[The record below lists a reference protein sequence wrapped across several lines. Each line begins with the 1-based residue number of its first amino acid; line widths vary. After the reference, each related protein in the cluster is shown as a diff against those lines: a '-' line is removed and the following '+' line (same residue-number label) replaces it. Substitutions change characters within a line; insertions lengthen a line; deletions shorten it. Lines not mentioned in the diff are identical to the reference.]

1 MKVLVCDKTEKEYI
15 EQMRAAGLTVDVRDD
30 ITPEELPSVLPAY
43 DAMVVRSRTKV
54 RQPLIDV
61 CPDLKVIV
69 RGGVGLDTI
78 DHEYAKSKGIAV
90 MNTPMASSAS
100 VAELAIGYMFMLAR
114 SLYKATSSM
123 KGEKWDKKAFEGD
136 EIGGKTLG
144 LIGVGNIGREVAK
157 RASALGMSVL
167 AYDPYV
173 KGALEAQLVPL
184 DELLARADY
193 ISLHLPKTKES
204 AGMIGPDQFAKMKDG
219 VRIINCA
226 RGGIIDEAALYQ
238 ALTSGKVAGAALDV
252 YAEEPPTDWKL
263 LKLDNVIGSPHIG
276 AATREA
282 QGRVGAEVAEKLI
295 ASDLP
300 DDPYC
305 HVDLMAY
312 FPDEIRVGYEGQ
324 VVWAPSKPDGQP
336 RRCLDTSKAKAYFGF
351 QARMSFDDGL
361 KRTIDWYS
369 DRRAHGQP

>member
-1 MKVLVCDKTEKEYI
+1 MNILVCDKTEKEYI

-30 ITPEELPSVLPAY
+30 ITPEELPNVLPAY
-43 DAMVVRSRTKV
+43 DGMIVRSRTKV

-61 CPDLKVIV
+61 CPNLKVIV

-90 MNTPMASSAS
+90 MNTPLASSAS
-100 VAELAIGYMFMLAR
+100 VAELAIGYMFALAR

-123 KGEKWDKKAFEGD
+123 KAEKWDKKSFEGD

-144 LIGVGNIGREVAK
+144 LIGVGNIGKETAK
-157 RASALGMSVL
+157 RAIALGMTVV

-173 KGALEAQLVPL
+173 KAVDGVQMVTL
-184 DELLARADY
+184 DELLAQADY

-204 AGMIGPDQFAKMKDG
+204 AGMIGAEQFGKMKNG

-226 RGGIIDEAALYQ
+226 RGGIVDENALYE

-252 YAEEPPTDWKL
+252 FAEEPPTDWKL

-276 AATREA
+276 AATKEA
-282 QGRVGAEVAEKLI
+282 QARVGAEVAAKLI
-295 ASDLP
+295 E
-300 DDPYC
+300 
-305 HVDLMAY
+305 
-312 FPDEIRVGYEGQ
+312 F
-324 VVWAPSKPDGQP
+324 SK
-336 RRCLDTSKAKAYFGF
+336 K
-351 QARMSFDDGL
+351 
-361 KRTIDWYS
+361 
-369 DRRAHGQP
+369 